1 MKKEKIIYL
10 IVICATILIT
20 SFLLTKTKFYIQSV
34 WSSMADNTITV
45 EWEWKIMATPDT
57 IILSVNIEETKKSTA
72 EAQKAVNTKVNQIK
86 DLIKK
91 YQIKDSDIQSRNIS
105 VYPDYNYTNAWRKLL
120 GYRANHSLDIKI
132 KSANI
137 ENEWVGGSLIDEVA
151 KIWWVIVENIAYDI
165 EDKTPYYSQARKLAM
180 EKAYEKAKEL
190 AKIAWVKLLKPIS
203 ISESLFA
210 PTAIYS
216 RNSKMM
222 MMNTIS
228 EEDAW
233 AGSISLW
240 EMEINITVNVLYGIQ

>member
-1 MKKEKIIYL
+1 MKKGNIISL
-10 IVICATILIT
+10 IVICVTILV
-20 SFLLTKTKFYIQSV
+20 SGFLLTKTKFYIQSV

-45 EWEWKIMATPDT
+45 EWEWKVMATPDT

-91 YQIKDSDIQSRNIS
+91 YKIKDSDIQSRNIS
-105 VYPDYNYTNAWRKLL
+105 VYPEYNYTNAWRKFL

-151 KIWWVIVENIAYDI
+151 NIWWVIVENIAYDI

-222 MMNTIS
+222 M
-228 EEDAW
+228 DAVTEVSW

-240 EMEINITVNVLYGIQ
+240 EMEVNITVNVLYGIQ

>member
-1 MKKEKIIYL
+1 MKKGNIISL
-10 IVICATILIT
+10 IVICVTILV
-20 SFLLTKTKFYIQSV
+20 SGFLLTKTKFYIQSV
-34 WSSMADNTITV
+34 GSSMADNTITV
-45 EWEWKIMATPDT
+45 EGEGKVMATPDT

-91 YQIKDSDIQSRNIS
+91 YKIKDSDIQSRNIS
-105 VYPDYNYTNAWRKLL
+105 VYPEYNYTNAGRKFL

-137 ENEWVGGSLIDEVA
+137 ENEGVGGSLIDEVA
-151 KIWWVIVENIAYDI
+151 NIGGVIVENIAYDI

-190 AKIAWVKLLKPIS
+190 AKIAGVKLLKPIS

-222 MMNTIS
+222 MM
-228 EEDAW
+228 DAVTEVAG
-233 AGSISLW
+233 AGSISLG

>member
-1 MKKEKIIYL
+1 MKKGNIISL
-10 IVICATILIT
+10 IVICVTILVS

-34 WSSMADNTITV
+34 GSSMADNTITV
-45 EWEWKIMATPDT
+45 EGEGKIMATPDT

-72 EAQKAVNTKVNQIK
+72 EAQKAVNIKVNQIK

-91 YQIKDSDIQSRNIS
+91 YKIKDSDIQSRNIS
-105 VYPDYNYTNAWRKLL
+105 VYPDYNYTNAGRKLL

-137 ENEWVGGSLIDEVA
+137 ENEGVGGSLIDEVA
-151 KIWWVIVENIAYDI
+151 KIGGVIVENIAYDI

-190 AKIAWVKLLKPIS
+190 AKIAGVKLLKPIS

-222 MMNTIS
+222 M
-228 EEDAW
+228 DAVTEVSG
-233 AGSISLW
+233 AGSISLG
-240 EMEINITVNVLYGIQ
+240 EMEVNITVNVLYGIQ

>member
-1 MKKEKIIYL
+1 MKKGNIISL
-10 IVICATILIT
+10 IVICVTILVS

-91 YQIKDSDIQSRNIS
+91 YKIKDSDIQSRNIS

-210 PTAIYS
+210 PTAIYG

-222 MMNTIS
+222 M
-228 EEDAW
+228 DAVTEVSW

>member
-1 MKKEKIIYL
+1 MKKGNIISL
-10 IVICATILIT
+10 IVICVTILVS

-72 EAQKAVNTKVNQIK
+72 EAQKAVNIKVNQIK

-91 YQIKDSDIQSRNIS
+91 YKIKDSDIQSRNIS

-222 MMNTIS
+222 M
-228 EEDAW
+228 DAVTEVSW

-240 EMEINITVNVLYGIQ
+240 EMEVNITVNVLYGIQ